1 MNLIIMIEGGNGV
14 SEDRTIAPVGQRKKR
29 TLHVHRF
36 YMSIHS
42 DIRNH
47 VFNKQCEKAISYDEI
62 IVQSVNAARRGV
74 VL

>member
-1 MNLIIMIEGGNGV
+1 MEFQRIA
-14 SEDRTIAPVGQRKKR
+14 RTIAPVGQRKKR

-47 VFNKQCEKAISYDEI
+47 VFNKQCEKANKQCEKAIPYDDI